1 MGILIFIVIAL
12 YVTYGYSL
20 QLICRRIG
28 LKQSWLSWT
37 PFSPILIYKAGDEA
51 WWWFIVLLI
60 PFIQIVAI
68 VKLFIAWSKIFKK
81 LNWKLAII
89 PIISFFLMIG
99 STILLVFSFLT
110 SSEPYKMALTEI
122 QRDPD
127 IIKELGQPINAGISQ
142 GEITQSID
150 NGTACLFVQLSGSKG
165 NGLAAVEALEMD
177 GFWKLY
183 RLIVKV
189 EKTNTLWF
197 IKVPLKQADRDP
209 CPNNGIPKVSSLD
222 FLQNGLSFEEQGNYE
237 EAFKYYSIGI
247 KLDPNNTEFYTNRGG
262 LLLDL
267 GKYKDAII
275 DLNRSIEI
283 DPNNSRAYNNRANAR
298 VNLGDKKSGI
308 LDLSTAIKIDPN
320 YARAYYNRGLILTD
334 MGNTQE
340 ALSDFSQAIK
350 LNIDYS
356 EAYLERGN
364 LYIKLGND
372 NAAIRDFEKL
382 YNLAKKLN
390 NSKLEKIA
398 KDRLSKIK

>member
-1 MGILIFIVIAL
+1 MGILIFVVIAL

-28 LKQSWLSWT
+28 IKLSWLSWT

-68 VKLFIAWSKIFKK
+68 IKFFIAWSKIFKK
-81 LNWKLAII
+81 INWKLAII
-89 PIISFFLMIG
+89 PLISFFLMIG
-99 STILLVFSFLT
+99 SPILLVFSFLT

-127 IIKELGQPINAGISQ
+127 IIRELGQPINARIAQ
-142 GEITQSID
+142 WEIIQSID
-150 NGTACLFVQLSGSKG
+150 NSTACLFVQLSGSKG
-165 NGLAAVEALEMD
+165 NGLAAIEALEMD

-197 IKVPLKQADRDP
+197 IKVPLKREDIDP

-262 LLLDL
+262 LLVDL
-267 GKYKDAII
+267 GKYKDALI

-283 DPNNSRAYNNRANAR
+283 DPNNSRAYNNRATVR
-298 VNLGDKKSGI
+298 VILGDKKSGI

-320 YARAYYNRGLILTD
+320 YARAYFNRGIFLTD

-364 LYIKLGND
+364 LYVKLGNN
-372 NAAIRDFEKL
+372 NAAIQDFKKL
-382 YNLAKKLN
+382 YNLGASQVCTK
-390 NSKLEKIA
+390 
-398 KDRLSKIK
+398 